1 MEYLTPILLIAGLIL
16 IIYLGTSKKYKKEES
31 KLQSIKKTVRLSIL
45 VNSVIL
51 TPLILSKSKG
61 TLFDISFFWLI
72 NFVVPY
78 LAFERL
84 FNEDK

>member
-51 TPLILSKSKG
+51 TPLILMKSKG
-61 TLFDISFFWLI
+61 TLFDISF
-72 NFVVPY
+72 Y
-78 LAFERL
+78 LVKMQTG
-84 FNEDK
+84 N